1 LRDNEERYRELADSI
16 TDVFFAMDKNLRYTY
31 WNKASED
38 LTGISAK
45 DAIGK
50 SLYDLFPDVKGT
62 RAEEGYLEVLQT
74 GQPTSFINEYK
85 LHGKRFLF
93 EISAYPTRQ
102 GIAVFTKDVTERKRM
117 EEEIR
122 RLGQFRESIIDNA
135 NVWLDVLDENA
146 NVVVWN
152 KAAEV
157 ISGYSREEVVGH
169 GKIWEWLYPDEQ
181 YRRQLTDLVADVIQR
196 GRVDEDFETT
206 IRRKDGEIRIIS
218 WNERNLLDEHGK
230 PIGSIALG
238 RDVTERKRMQ
248 EELER
253 YSRHLEEL
261 VAERTEELRES
272 EEKYHSLVENIP
284 GVIWTTD
291 SEGRTVF
298 VSPNVVKV
306 TGRTPEE
313 IYAAGGTLW
322 LERMHPDDKERVREA
337 YEALF
342 ARNEPYDVEYRL
354 QRKDGEWIWLH
365 DRSVATY
372 EKDGRRYADGLLSDI
387 TERRRMEQQV
397 GEGMLRLRE
406 SEAKFRGL
414 YDSVRDG
421 ILANDVSGRIY
432 ECNRAFENMVGYS
445 LDELRNM
452 KWQDITPKHYLEL
465 EEGIV
470 REQMLERGFSAYVE
484 KEYIRKDGSKVPV
497 EVAASIVRGTG
508 GKPDMIWCIIRDITE
523 RKQMQEALLRS
534 ERFATIGQLAAM
546 VGHDLR
552 NPLTGI
558 AGAAYYL
565 RMKLGSTME
574 DKGKEMFDLIERDI
588 EHADM
593 IVNDLLEYSKE
604 LRLELTE
611 TSAKSIT
618 KDSLI
623 LAKVPN
629 RIRVMDSTE
638 DEPRI
643 MLDAE
648 KMKRVFVNL
657 IRNAVEAMPEGG
669 TLAIMS
675 RESDGKLQT
684 SFTDTGVGMTRET
697 MERLWNP
704 LFTTKA
710 RGIGLGLPIAK
721 RIVEAHEGSISLES
735 KVGKGTTFT
744 VTLPITRILEEVRK

>member
-1 LRDNEERYRELADSI
+1 LKSR
-16 TDVFFAMDKNLRYTY
+16 
-31 WNKASED
+31 KAQGRGS
-38 LTGISAK
+38 
-45 DAIGK
+45 
-50 SLYDLFPDVKGT
+50 
-62 RAEEGYLEVLQT
+62 
-74 GQPTSFINEYK
+74 
-85 LHGKRFLF
+85 KRHRR
-93 EISAYPTRQ
+93 IPQ
-102 GIAVFTKDVTERKRM
+102 MTERKRA
-117 EEEIR
+117 EEIR
-122 RLGQFRESIIDNA
+122 RLNQFRESIIDNA
-135 NVWLDVLDENA
+135 NVWLDVLDDKA

-169 GKIWEWLYPDEQ
+169 GKIWEWLYPDEE
-181 YRRQLTDLVADVIQR
+181 YRKLLTDLVAEVIQR
-196 GRVDEDFETT
+196 GRVDEDFETR

-218 WNERNLLDEHGK
+218 WNERSLLDEHHK
-230 PIGSIALG
+230 AIGSIAIG

-253 YSRHLEEL
+253 YSKHLEEL
-261 VAERTEELRES
+261 VAERTKELRES
-272 EEKYHSLVENIP
+272 EEKYRSLVENIP
-284 GVIWTTD
+284 DIVWTTD
-291 SEGRTVF
+291 RDGRTTF

-322 LERMHPDDKERVREA
+322 LERMHPDDIERVKEA

-342 ARNEPYDVEYRL
+342 ARNQPYDIEYRL

-372 EKDGRRYADGLLSDI
+372 EKGGQQYADGLLSDI
-387 TERRRMEQQV
+387 TARKRMEQQV
-397 GEGMLRLRE
+397 EERTVNLRE

-414 YDSVRDG
+414 YDSVKDG

-432 ECNRAFENMVGYS
+432 ECNRAFEKMVGYS
-445 LDELRNM
+445 LDELRKM

-465 EEGIV
+465 EEGIIK
-470 REQMLERGFSAYVE
+470 EQMLERGFSGYVE

-497 EVAASIVRGTG
+497 EVTGSVVRGTG
-508 GKPDMIWCIIRDITE
+508 GKPDMIWCIIRDMTE

-534 ERFATIGQLAAM
+534 ERLAAIGQLAAM

-565 RMKLGSTME
+565 RMKLGPRIE
-574 DKGKEMFDLIERDI
+574 DKAKEMFDLIERDI
-588 EHADM
+588 EHADR

-604 LRLELTE
+604 LRLEVTE

-618 KDSLI
+618 RDSLI
-623 LAKVPN
+623 LAKVPKKT
-629 RIRVMDSTE
+629 RVMDSTE

-675 RESDGKLQT
+675 TESDGKLQT
-684 SFTDTGVGMTRET
+684 SFTDTGAGMTRED
-697 MERLWNP
+697 MEKLWNP

-721 RIVEAHEGSISLES
+721 RIVEAHGGWISVES
-735 KVGKGTTFT
+735 KLGKGTTFT
-744 VTLPITRILEEVRK
+744 VTLPITRNLEEVRK